1 MDQNNGSSPENCSP
15 GPEQLEKRNYY
26 VVADSFTGLVRKRNE
41 DSYVYA
47 WDEDHRYLLAAVADG
62 IGSTVNGDIAGNY
75 MLQLLVQAWRNFQ
88 FPSEDPEQAVGK
100 FLYDTVRTIN
110 SRLFEINSIGV
121 CSDRDSLGTTI
132 SAAVFMENTM
142 VAVNAGD
149 SPIFRIRD
157 GEIQK
162 LNFDHNLANELVRL
176 KQITES
182 EAAAL
187 EQGRMLTRFIGPK
200 SDVTPE
206 CYRFDVRTGDYFL
219 LCSDG
224 LTLHLSMEEIGQIVC
239 EEQYLI
245 DAMKVMFGK
254 TIHRGAMDN
263 ATLVLLEAL

>member
-1 MDQNNGSSPENCSP
+1 MGQNNGSSSAIHSPE
-15 GPEQLEKRNYY
+15 PEHQEKRNYE

-47 WDEDHRYLLAAVADG
+47 WDADHRYLLAAVADG

-88 FPSEDPEQAVGK
+88 FPVKDPEQTVGN
-100 FLYDTVRTIN
+100 FLYETVRKIN

-121 CSDRDSLGTTI
+121 CSDHDSLGTTI
-132 SAAVFMENTM
+132 SAAVFMENSM

-182 EAAAL
+182 EAATL

-200 SDVTPE
+200 SDVIPE

-239 EEQYLI
+239 EEQYLVE
-245 DAMKVMFGK
+245 AMKVMFGK

-263 ATLVLLEAL
+263 ATLILVKAL